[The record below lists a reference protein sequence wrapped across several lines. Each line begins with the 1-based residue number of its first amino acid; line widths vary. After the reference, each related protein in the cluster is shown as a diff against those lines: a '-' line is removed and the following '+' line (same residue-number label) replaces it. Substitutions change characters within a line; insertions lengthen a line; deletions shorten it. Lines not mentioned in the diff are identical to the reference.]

1 MSGKGK
7 DAPGEVDRSRLPRH
21 IAIIMDGNGRWARK
35 RLMPRYLGHRAGLEA
50 VRKTVEQCI
59 EYGVEVLTLFAFS
72 SENWRRPKKEVGMLM
87 DLFMSALNKEV
98 RRLDRNGVRLRIIG
112 AREAFPQAL
121 QDKIAEAERKTAGND
136 KLVLQIAANYG
147 GRWDVTQAARI
158 LARRVARGEMDPE
171 AIDEAMI
178 ASELAFPDLPDPD
191 LFIRTGGEQR
201 LSNFVLWQAAYA
213 ELYFTDLLWPDFD
226 AQAFADALISF
237 AGRERRFGRT
247 SEQVQGEDG
256 A

>member
-1 MSGKGK
+1 
-7 DAPGEVDRSRLPRH
+7 
-21 IAIIMDGNGRWARK
+21 MDGNGRWARK

-213 ELYFTDLLWPDFD
+213 ELYFTDLLWPDFG

>member
-1 MSGKGK
+1 
-7 DAPGEVDRSRLPRH
+7 
-21 IAIIMDGNGRWARK
+21 MDGNGRWARK